1 MPLEA
6 ELIILKFWLRTI
18 LMILLMSLLAR
29 PSLYHKHI
37 QHTPD
42 MLLQELMAFH
52 HHLIFILP
60 PQYQVP
66 QSLTLA
72 QIVAGAAPRLLTK
85 TIHTH
90 HMLSISNIIHRSL
103 ASHLLM
109 SNSTYNNS
117 IYSSRTLIIQHIM
130 VFIAWA
136 SSMSN
141 THPSHPLAA
150 PSIIDPL
157 HTLHMNPA
165 TFLPPSS
172 MSQ

>member
-18 LMILLMSLLAR
+18 LMILLMSLLAL
-29 PSLYHKHI
+29 PNLYHKHI

-52 HHLIFILP
+52 HT
-60 PQYQVP
+60 QVP

-72 QIVAGAAPRLLTK
+72 QI

-90 HMLSISNIIHRSL
+90 HMLSISNIIYRSL

-141 THPSHPLAA
+141 THASHPLAA

-157 HTLHMNPA
+157 HALHMNPA

>member
-6 ELIILKFWLRTI
+6 ELMILKFWLRTI
-18 LMILLMSLLAR
+18 LMILLMSLLAL
-29 PSLYHKHI
+29 PNLYHKHI
-37 QHTPD
+37 QHTLD

-52 HHLIFILP
+52 HT
-60 PQYQVP
+60 QVP

-117 IYSSRTLIIQHIM
+117 IYSSRTLIIQHII

-141 THPSHPLAA
+141 THPSYPLVA

-157 HTLHMNPA
+157 RALHINPA

>member
-1 MPLEA
+1 
-6 ELIILKFWLRTI
+6 
-18 LMILLMSLLAR
+18 MILLMSLLAR

-52 HHLIFILP
+52 HHLIYLFFHP
-60 PQYQVP
+60 STQVP

-117 IYSSRTLIIQHIM
+117 IYSSRTLIIQHI
-130 VFIAWA
+130 I
-136 SSMSN
+136 MSN

-157 HTLHMNPA
+157 HT
-165 TFLPPSS
+165 FI
-172 MSQ
+172 

>member
-6 ELIILKFWLRTI
+6 ELIILKFWFRTI
-18 LMILLMSLLAR
+18 LMILLI
-29 PSLYHKHI
+29 LYHKHI

-52 HHLIFILP
+52 H
-60 PQYQVP
+60 
-66 QSLTLA
+66 
-72 QIVAGAAPRLLTK
+72 
-85 TIHTH
+85 
-90 HMLSISNIIHRSL
+90 ISNIIHRSL

>member
-6 ELIILKFWLRTI
+6 ELIILKFWFRTI

-29 PSLYHKHI
+29 PI
-37 QHTPD
+37 
-42 MLLQELMAFH
+42 
-52 HHLIFILP
+52 
-60 PQYQVP
+60 PQA
-66 QSLTLA
+66 LT